1 MAPRASWKGYLKLS
15 LVSCPVR
22 LYNATS
28 ASERIAFNLLHK
40 DTHNRI
46 AMKPVDP
53 ELGQVERSDLVKGYQ
68 YEKNQYVIIDEED
81 FEKVRVETTETIN
94 IETFVDSDE
103 VDPIYYDS
111 PYYLAP
117 DGPMAEET
125 FGVLREAMAQMK
137 KTAIAKVVMTNRER
151 LVAVAPYDKGMMLQ
165 TLRTGQEVRSA
176 AAYFEDIKASG
187 VDKEMLQLAEKL
199 IEQKEGHFSPA
210 EFVDRYEEGLMALI
224 QAKVKGETP
233 VVAAAPERGKV
244 INLMDALKKSLADE
258 KPPAKSKTQK
268 AGSEKA
274 AAPKATGRKAA
285 EKPAPRRKS
294 A

>member
-28 ASERIAFNLLHK
+28 SSERIAFNLLHK
-40 DTHNRI
+40 DTHNRV

-81 FEKVRVETTETIN
+81 FDKVRIETTETIN
-94 IETFVDSDE
+94 IEAFVDMDD
-103 VDPIYYDS
+103 VDPIYNDS

-117 DGPMAEET
+117 DGAMAEET
-125 FGVLREAMAQMK
+125 FAVLREAMTKMK

-151 LVAVAPYDKGMMLQ
+151 LVSISPRDTGMLLQ
-165 TLRTGQEVRSA
+165 TLRTGQEVRSS
-176 AAYFEDIKASG
+176 AAYFEDIHANG

-199 IEQKEGHFSPA
+199 IEQKARPFDPG
-210 EFVDRYEEGLMALI
+210 EFVDRYEVGLMELI
-224 QAKVKGETP
+224 KAKVKGETP

-244 INLMDALKKSLADE
+244 INLMGDLKKSLEDE

-268 AGSEKA
+268 AGGEKMA
-274 AAPKATGRKAA
+274 QPKATGRKTA
-285 EKPAPRRKS
+285 EKAAPRRKS